1 MLAALGLA
9 GHGVFMTSA
18 ARDDLDFKRVDV
30 PRVDSPWW
38 AGAAAPLLAYFGGG
52 GRTIDEVVEWGRE
65 QGLSGSMVRHMLAW
79 LSFRGL
85 VYHDDVSASWRA
97 VTWMS
102 DGRVGLSRWEHRS

>member
-9 GHGVFMTSA
+9 RHGAFMTSA

-38 AGAAAPLLAYFGGG
+38 AGATAPLLAYFGSGG
-52 GRTIDEVVEWGRE
+52 LTIDEVVEWGRE

-85 VYHDDVSASWRA
+85 VYYDDVFARWRTAAWVPAGRAGPSWEELGA
-97 VTWMS
+97 
-102 DGRVGLSRWEHRS
+102 